1 MNERT
6 DLDENEVLDFG
17 CLLEDA
23 LELWQEVVGGD
34 DVADLGLVDAEGD
47 GVVAE
52 VGVQRNLRNSG
63 VLYYKSDTRDN
74 WDLECI
80 TLFFLPENYNYLFY
94 A

>member
-34 DVADLGLVDAEGD
+34 DVADFSLVDAEGD

-52 VGVQRNLRNSG
+52 VGDEQRALLVVETENNS
-63 VLYYKSDTRDN
+63 
-74 WDLECI
+74 
-80 TLFFLPENYNYLFY
+80 TLGRPE
-94 A
+94 ASS